1 MKFLL
6 VYLFFALVVGIRDAA
21 VRRERLTT
29 WPLLVGAFVLG
40 VGFLS
45 LRVIN
50 Q

>member
-1 MKFLL
+1 MKFLIA
-6 VYLFFALVVGIRDAA
+6 YLFFALILGLRAGPPY
-21 VRRERLTT
+21 RRLST
-29 WPLLVGAFVLG
+29 WPLVIGAFVLG